1 MIVVFENGKVAKFPL
16 NVYETKQ
23 NRKKLINAFYTN
35 VKPVAFYHV
44 LEDVNIKMKSDGGKL
59 LIFNSEMINLKNSK
73 TTQGTQV
80 MKLPKETKILKSR
93 IIEELDKKSSK
104 IVVKNIPASGF
115 SRKK

>member
-1 MIVVFENGKVAKFPL
+1 
-16 NVYETKQ
+16 
-23 NRKKLINAFYTN
+23 
-35 VKPVAFYHV
+35 
-44 LEDVNIKMKSDGGKL
+44 
-59 LIFNSEMINLKNSK
+59 MINLKNSK

-104 IVVKNIPASGF
+104 IVVKSIPASGF